1 MLLLVVVDLV
11 VLKEIQVVSKMNKV
25 LQLVVVELVLLL
37 DTTI

>member
-11 VLKEIQVVSKMNKV
+11 VLKEIQVVSKVNQV